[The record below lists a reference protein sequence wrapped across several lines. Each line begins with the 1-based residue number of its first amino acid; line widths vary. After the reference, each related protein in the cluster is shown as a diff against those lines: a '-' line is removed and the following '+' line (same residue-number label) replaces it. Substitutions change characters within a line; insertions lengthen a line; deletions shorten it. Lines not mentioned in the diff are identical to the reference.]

1 MSQMTSFVKIKRK
14 CFFPSSVS
22 LQFFSGEKKIAML
35 TMFLSLEAK
44 QDFKLYLRDDPF
56 SEIRGAEFIASQS

>member
-14 CFFPSSVS
+14 CFFPFSVS

-35 TMFLSLEAK
+35 TIFLSLEAK
-44 QDFKLYLRDDPF
+44 QDFKLYF
-56 SEIRGAEFIASQS
+56 EG

>member
-1 MSQMTSFVKIKRK
+1 
-14 CFFPSSVS
+14 
-22 LQFFSGEKKIAML
+22 ML
-35 TMFLSLEAK
+35 TIFLSLEAK

>member
-14 CFFPSSVS
+14 CFFPFSVS
-22 LQFFSGEKKIAML
+22 LQFFRGEKKIAML
-35 TMFLSLEAK
+35 TIFLSLEAK